1 MIRKTLT
8 PERARAILEAY
19 GAEPARWPADE
30 RRAMRRALKGDADLQ
45 AAAREMAALDAVL
58 ATDRPG
64 RDVPALEA
72 RILAAAP
79 APAAASNP
87 FASRRQIPAFAAAA
101 ALMVGSL
108 AGFGGALVSPQ
119 ASDPAA
125 DVIANAF
132 ANPDAVFEIELDA
145 EV

>member
-19 GAEPARWPADE
+19 GAEPARWPAGE
-30 RRAMRRALKGDADLQ
+30 RRAMRRALKGDVDLQ

-79 APAAASNP
+79 APAALNP